1 MDGRARARARAHEP
15 GRADDVARDRRAR
28 GMRRAGALGGGR
40 SRREADDDAVRG
52 RGRGHGCA
60 QRRARDRKGEHGDA
74 EQAAGNER
82 DHPEASGGSNP
93 QYRQTLD
100 RA

>member
-1 MDGRARARARAHEP
+1 
-15 GRADDVARDRRAR
+15 
-28 GMRRAGALGGGR
+28 MRRVGIMGAVTVAPTGPDPEDERFMRLAVEQA
-40 SRREADDDAVRG
+40 RRGD
-52 RGRGHGCA
+52 GCA
-60 QRRARDRKGEHGDA
+60 QRRARDREGEHGDA